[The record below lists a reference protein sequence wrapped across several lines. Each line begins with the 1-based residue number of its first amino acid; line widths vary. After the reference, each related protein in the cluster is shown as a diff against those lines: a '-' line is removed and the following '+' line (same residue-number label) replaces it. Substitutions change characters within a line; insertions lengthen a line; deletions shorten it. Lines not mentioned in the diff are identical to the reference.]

1 MNDDIS
7 WLDGGP
13 IPGVKAKQPRKP
25 KTAPDH
31 PGLGMDDGSLITED
45 SVALGFASIHAKE
58 LRFDHDA
65 GAWFRWTGVAW
76 RREGTKLAYSYARK
90 LARVHSA
97 ASDNFKAQLVAGKAS
112 FAAGVERFAQSDRC
126 FAVTNEVW
134 DPDPYL
140 LGTPDGTVDLRTGK
154 LRPASQSDCITKLA
168 SVGPSEKVDC
178 PIWLA
183 FLNQATRDD
192 KELVAF
198 LKRWFGYCLT
208 GDTREHKLVFAWGPG
223 GNGKG
228 VLMNTISTIFGDY
241 CTTAAMDSFVVTR
254 SDKHTTDMAMLAR
267 ARLVMTTEVEEGHTW
282 AQAKVNQLTGGDPI
296 TARFMRRDNFTY
308 IPQFKL
314 SISGN
319 NKLRL
324 NNVDDAAR
332 RRINMVPFVNKPTK
346 PDDTLKERLKAEH
359 PAILRWMIN
368 GCLEWQKGGLQPP
381 ESVQAATDEY
391 FDAQDYFG
399 RWLDECCIVHPT
411 LEAKPSVAL
420 KSFQEWCGNNGEE
433 IVDSRRF
440 HGLVEK
446 ADGLRS
452 MVSSTG
458 ARVVRGLGLKAPPDT
473 GRYGKDT

>member
-1 MNDDIS
+1 M
-7 WLDGGP
+7 
-13 IPGVKAKQPRKP
+13 AKVQ
-25 KTAPDH
+25 
-31 PGLGMDDGSLITED
+31 
-45 SVALGFASIHAKE
+45 
-58 LRFDHDA
+58 
-65 GAWFRWTGVAW
+65 
-76 RREGTKLAYSYARK
+76 
-90 LARVHSA
+90 
-97 ASDNFKAQLVAGKAS
+97 
-112 FAAGVERFAQSDRC
+112 
-126 FAVTNEVW
+126 
-134 DPDPYL
+134 
-140 LGTPDGTVDLRTGK
+140 LRTGK

-346 PDDTLKERLKAEH
+346 PDGQLAMLDGGPPKGPVLQGKAIKVIDEIVRLRQRLQGGSARRAGGDRPRAQGVALMTPPH
-359 PAILRWMIN
+359 VIGVAPVNTRP
-368 GCLEWQKGGLQPP
+368 QGGLEERFRLRMDRAPADCLHCQVMNSALSLYMTWTFSNTGKTPG
-381 ESVQAATDEY
+381 SRGYQAGCPRQWTSSDS
-391 FDAQDYFG
+391 G
-399 RWLDECCIVHPT
+399 GTTMCPGT
-411 LEAKPSVAL
+411 L
-420 KSFQEWCGNNGEE
+420 
-433 IVDSRRF
+433 SRLPR
-440 HGLVEK
+440 
-446 ADGLRS
+446 
-452 MVSSTG
+452 
-458 ARVVRGLGLKAPPDT
+458 
-473 GRYGKDT
+473 